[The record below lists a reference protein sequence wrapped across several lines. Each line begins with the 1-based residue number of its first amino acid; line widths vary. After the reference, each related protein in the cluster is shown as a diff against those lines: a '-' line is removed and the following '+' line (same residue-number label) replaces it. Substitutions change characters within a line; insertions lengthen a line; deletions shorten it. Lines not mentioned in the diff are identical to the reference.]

1 MKPSYRERLPGLH
14 LNPTTKPSSD
24 PTYGGQRTDEQYAAI
39 AGIIN
44 DEFEGAVNKV
54 EDAALFISRCR

>member
-1 MKPSYRERLPGLH
+1 V
-14 LNPTTKPSSD
+14 TK
-24 PTYGGQRTDEQYAAI
+24 TYGGQRTDEQYAAI